1 MPAFSSKT
9 THLEHGVFVAVK
21 DVGVL
26 IRGPAGIGK
35 SSLAL
40 ELLDRGH
47 ALISDDVV
55 QFEVHPVQ
63 NKVDSVKIIGS
74 APPMLQDLLAV
85 RDIGVLDITE
95 IFSNSAIIPAHRLDF
110 IIQLD
115 AERTPNR
122 SDFTDLY
129 AHSPLLGHKIP
140 SQTIF
145 AHPSRNIALIVET
158 ALKNY
163 ILYKNGQ
170 DAGRKLSVRQQQYL

>member
-9 THLEHGVFVAVK
+9 THLEHGVFVAILGA
-21 DVGVL
+21 GVL

-55 QFEVHPVQ
+55 QFEGSASH
-63 NKVDSVKIIGS
+63 NKTVEVELIGS
-74 APPMLQDLLAV
+74 APPMLQNLLAV

-95 IFSNSAIIPAHRLDF
+95 IFSNSAIIHAHRLDF

-115 AERTPNR
+115 AEPSSNR

-129 AHSPLLGHKIP
+129 EQTLILGHKVP

-163 ILYKNGQ
+163 ILCKNGQ
-170 DAGRKLSVRQQQYL
+170 DAGRKLVVRQQHYL